1 MNKKLR
7 IVFMGTPDFA
17 VISLDIL
24 VKNGYNIVGVIT
36 SADKPAGRGKKIQ
49 QSAIK
54 KYAIDNNLLV
64 LQPEKLK
71 DTGFL
76 KQLSKLK
83 ADLQV
88 VVAFRML
95 PEVIWKTP
103 PLGTVNLHASLLP
116 HYRGAAPINWAII
129 NGEKE
134 TGITTFFIKHE
145 IDAGEII
152 FQRKIMIPDNQTAG
166 DLHDRLMNLGSKLVL
181 KTVKA
186 IKKGSF
192 SKTDQASLYL
202 DTDKFKPAPKIFK
215 KDCKINWNKNIID
228 IHNHI
233 RGLSPYPGAWT
244 EITSPERGKFSLKIF
259 ISSKDEVKHKHK
271 IGNIVTDGKTNL
283 KIAVQNGFIKLLNV
297 QMAGKKILNIDE
309 FLRGYKIDPEK
320 SGWKT
325 E

>member
-1 MNKKLR
+1 MIKKLR

-17 VISLDIL
+17 VSSLDIL
-24 VKNGYNIVGVIT
+24 VKHGYNIVGVIT
-36 SADKPAGRGKKIQ
+36 SADKPAGRGKKIH
-49 QSAIK
+49 QSAVK

-64 LQPEKLK
+64 LQPERLK

-76 KQLSKLK
+76 KQHSKLK

-95 PEVIWKTP
+95 PDVIWETP
-103 PLGTVNLHASLLP
+103 PLGTINLHASLLP

-145 IDAGEII
+145 IDTGEII
-152 FQRKIMIPDNQTAG
+152 FQQKVTISDNETAG

-186 IKKGSF
+186 IEKGSF
-192 SKTDQASLYL
+192 SKTDQTSLYSV
-202 DTDKFKPAPKIFK
+202 TSNYKPAPKIFK
-215 KDCKINWNKNIID
+215 QDCKINWNKNVID

-233 RGLSPYPGAWT
+233 RGLSPYPGAWS
-244 EITSPERGKFSLKIF
+244 EIISSERGKFSLKIF
-259 ISSKDEVKHKHK
+259 ISSKEEVIHKHK
-271 IGNIVTDGKTNL
+271 IGDILTDGKTNL
-283 KIAVQNGFIKLLNV
+283 KIAVQNGFIKLLKV
-297 QMAGKKILNIDE
+297 QIAGKKILNIDA
-309 FLRGYKIDPEK
+309 FLRGYNIDSKKSKWKI
-320 SGWKT
+320 G
-325 E
+325 